1 MAKKDIN
8 NATGRVQNNR
18 RAQADFLARMR
29 EHENRKRIAANTPK
43 SEDTLERIAINNEIV
58 SAINEGKGRIEILK
72 MLNEKFPSSNLAKF
86 FGQYIDHH
94 LTTPAHRREVQ
105 QTIRKNLRPIKI
117 DDDTLV
123 YKSKAEVLDILIS
136 TYPDSPMKEYF
147 EHEINKI
154 AESMKDRA
162 GDEGR

>member
-58 SAINEGKGRIEILK
+58 SAINEGKGRIEIFK
-72 MLNEKFPSSNLAKF
+72 MLNEKVAKLLNFLA
-86 FGQYIDHH
+86 
-94 LTTPAHRREVQ
+94 
-105 QTIRKNLRPIKI
+105 
-117 DDDTLV
+117 
-123 YKSKAEVLDILIS
+123 
-136 TYPDSPMKEYF
+136 
-147 EHEINKI
+147 
-154 AESMKDRA
+154 
-162 GDEGR
+162 